1 MMKKV
6 EDMSRPAATSDL
18 KKYHQWLDARI
29 LQSDRIR
36 HLVGSDL
43 RAFASS
49 PLSSSHQS
57 SPQSS
62 PASMLSSSLT
72 SSSSSSMVATKSDE
86 VQIPRTFQPQY
97 LAYSAFINAVVPLTL
112 FKLVTGV
119 LNRLIL
125 LAIVVVIGS
134 IVQDRMRIKIGK
146 DELTCTLL
154 SISISAFAAIFL

>member
-1 MMKKV
+1 M
-6 EDMSRPAATSDL
+6 EDISRPAVTSDL
-18 KKYHQWLDARI
+18 TKYHQWLNIRV

-43 RAFASS
+43 RAFTQSSSHLSSPPSTVSS
-49 PLSSSHQS
+49 PL
-57 SPQSS
+57 PG
-62 PASMLSSSLT
+62 
-72 SSSSSSMVATKSDE
+72 SSSSTATTTTIPKVDD

-112 FKLVTGV
+112 FKVVTGV
-119 LNRLIL
+119 LNRLIF

-134 IVQDRMRIKIGK
+134 FVQDRMRIRIGK

-154 SISISAFAAIFL
+154 CISISAFAAIFL